1 MTPGLTARQNP
12 RQDNHSQWPE
22 RHLNADRR
30 QSYSDDNDRYGSSAR
45 DRNED
50 VRGIRPPPQ
59 SVPRRKERSLSP
71 FSKRL
76 KLTQA
81 MNMGR

>member
-1 MTPGLTARQNP
+1 MTPSFPAIQTS
-12 RQDNHSQWPE
+12 RQDNRTQWPE
-22 RHLNADRR
+22 HHPNVDRR
-30 QSYSDDNDRYGSSAR
+30 QSYSNDNDRYGSSAR
-45 DRNED
+45 DRTE
-50 VRGIRPPPQ
+50 GIGGSRPPLNSLPQ
-59 SVPRRKERSLSP
+59 KKERSLSP